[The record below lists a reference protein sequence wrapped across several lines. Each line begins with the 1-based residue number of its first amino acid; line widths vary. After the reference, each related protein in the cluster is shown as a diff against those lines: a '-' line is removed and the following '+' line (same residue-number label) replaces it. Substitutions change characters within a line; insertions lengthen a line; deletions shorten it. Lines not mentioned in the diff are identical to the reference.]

1 MTKRNDIRS
10 KLIGLMR
17 PMRPMRLISLI
28 GLIGLMG
35 LTVHAQEI
43 VVGGNIYG
51 GGNAGNV
58 NGNTTVNVREG
69 DLNQV
74 FGGARM
80 ADVGGRS
87 FVNID
92 GEHAIDFMVINKVYG
107 GNDIAGTIG
116 TSTVP
121 SELTEVIPEPT
132 EAELA
137 ATATEPEKTRDEW
150 RADYKTE
157 HPEKNDVDDSWNSY
171 VRISSKMDPDVCYT
185 QKECDDHNADL
196 TGAISTSTSLTPEQA
211 STLNGLTG
219 VSKTDYAVDDKPSAE
234 DAKLYNA
241 QLAGAWTTNDIK
253 THTKVASDNE
263 KVYIG
268 QLFAGG
274 NGDYTRRS
282 PGEDNKNTYRIYD
295 KSVTDYENANPIAE
309 RTMDFAPPA
318 LDKTYL
324 EIMGGSIVYAYGGG
338 NNATVRENTII
349 YYNNPS
355 EVVNEIWV
363 KNGDEVAAGTEGA
376 TNLLSNDRFKN
387 KMGIN
392 TGFSHPSS
400 ADFQVGRFFGGNN
413 RAEMAIM
420 PTWNLQ
426 RGLIRNLYSGGNQG
440 AMTNSIGLLLEIDP
454 LPDYE
459 GKTEHLVIDN
469 VYGGCRMADV
479 RPLLSGTISSGT
491 FIESQSGDITLKE
504 RFKEEDGTPKYY
516 FPDGLAARVLI
527 KGGHINNVYGGNDVT
542 GTVFGGNAIGINT
555 TIYGDIYGGGN
566 GSYPYTD
573 NASMLGNDIYG
584 DLYYGDP
591 ENPYANGFQSI
602 EALNDFRPNAEQVS
616 IHLTGKYERDAT
628 GKVKESTIV
637 PTIIYGSVYCGGN
650 SATLK
655 STKAEPIV
663 ELKFGSY
670 VIADKVFLG
679 NNGEN
684 MVATTPEVKDND
696 IITRHGGVLW
706 SYKNKDGFTKIDLD
720 EEEKDESTGKTQ
732 MDLYMEGVS
741 MHMTPSVVFDQKGTG
756 NTIKD
761 RDDYVEYSSYVG
773 SFFCGGNIGSIDIAG
788 KIPINFNHNLIIYDK
803 VVGGCNNSNV
813 PTLYAADDPQ
823 KSKPLNVPYE
833 GGILGTTATTNDP
846 NNKVK
851 IELNFEGLKMQPK
864 RWDATYT
871 AYTGEK
877 LVIGNTYYT
886 SGLGDGEF
894 VAESETK
901 EEGKTYYEMT
911 APGTEL
917 VWNTIKKISH
927 VDEIPQRVEFDNEV
941 WDGDNSTINRRL
953 LGGNIYGGCYNS
965 GHVEGDVVIN
975 LNSALV
981 DLSGEHAVFDE
992 YTEKTTNGKPWK
1004 LYDYDKPSDYSFTQ
1018 RHSHVLLPEQGM
1030 EVFGLALNVY
1040 GGGKGKDTEIWG
1052 SSYINLLKGYTFQIF
1067 GGSQEGVIGKGTPVE
1082 DDYVAQAGEYVTNGK
1097 KYTYNADYSTYINMS
1112 GEIAGVSTTESNAVL
1127 SSDDAEEKAQMKN
1140 LAEALFIYGGGYE
1153 GLVAGDTHINL
1164 GNGRVFN
1171 TFAGSC
1177 NADLLGHTETYIG
1190 RQWDN
1195 QEKTYTD
1202 GGGFPWVTDHVY
1214 GGNDLG
1220 GAIKGTVNMSGRVS
1234 EDIKSMVYNADVTKA
1249 SSYVEY
1255 LQGRVENIFG
1265 GAYGDYDYEH
1275 DDAYKIG
1282 TDKQPRLDNA
1292 FINFKPLTHANN
1304 YVEKLFGAGQGQTRQ
1319 PDKDKMQNRSYLLID
1334 IPQTVT
1340 KFQDLEVFGA
1350 GAFGGVGI
1358 DVAELKPKT
1367 QDTNET
1373 DETFAARV
1381 GIDYT
1386 QPAPDNYVAL
1396 ADKASAVIDL
1406 MRGQIKAVYG
1416 GSYEEGITRR
1426 TVINVPEEST
1436 IKIKDIFGGAYGTEI
1451 LPPCDVYEA
1460 NVNYRNTSELAR
1472 VTGAIYGGNNNV
1484 RRTLYGKVNIY
1495 SPVWSDKESGYLAY
1509 VYGAGRG
1516 LETWSEYTE
1525 VNLEDGA
1532 KVWEAYGGG
1541 ELGHVLNA
1549 ESVQKYMQM
1558 YKDHPSADIAE
1569 KDPIWNDSERWTK
1582 TTENG
1587 VNTYTLKDGWSDDW
1601 INDWKAAWSL
1611 GDYYASQGD
1620 FIRYIDNPAM
1630 NLSNKVLVKQAEIDD
1645 REGIGSDPNHKLHK
1659 RYNANVRIK
1668 KGATIGNYAYG
1679 GGWGTSKTPLSGDVY
1694 GTTYI
1699 ALLGGTV
1706 TKDMYAAGTSGAVYD
1721 LFGAGNFIASS
1732 TSYVEGG
1739 TCRNVYG
1746 GGWEGSVGYH
1756 AGALSASPLDDTLGE
1771 THVVIGI
1778 RPDTGINFN
1787 NTDLFP
1793 DGYSFLKG
1801 IPAIQRN
1808 AYGGGEG
1815 GAVYGTTHMTLNNG
1829 YIGYEHFNAVP
1840 TTHTDLTY
1848 IQNGTDYYQE
1858 KIHDETHTDET
1869 HPEGSDNFRL
1879 EDCGNV
1885 YGGGYD
1891 DNSNVDE
1898 SIVTIYGGVIRNSL
1912 YGGGEIATIG
1922 RGSTMEEGAKRTLQA
1937 IYKAGKTQV
1946 ELFNGKV
1953 LHDVFGGG
1961 KGFNLLGYGHSSD
1974 KERLYTDGYVFGQTE
1989 VHIHGGEVGTAAG
2002 VASGLGNVFGG
2013 GNVGF
2018 VYSPGYFNEYTKR
2031 DNTNSTGSPD
2041 HYYYYEQDYKC
2052 TAAPTTGKYKDKYK
2066 KDDIID
2072 EITYKALYDSNED
2085 IGTWE
2090 IQSKKLAETCKVVVS
2105 PYLQVKAGVTPFTFE
2120 GKTYGPYDYVPTDYL
2135 NTLPKKDNTNG
2146 WSDEWNNLVVEDAD
2160 ETERGILIHN
2170 AVFAGG
2176 NVSSNNDQTY
2186 ANATTVF
2193 GNTTATLYDVYHRD
2207 FITVGTE
2214 HTGGLYGGG
2223 NLSMVDGYRELNITN
2238 YGTDYYSLEQTIT
2251 IDQYHDL
2258 SNRERAYFKLKYELK
2273 ATTTFTKE
2281 GLESKTYSI
2290 EQADQKLIEE
2300 EEYLKL
2306 VEQYGDQ
2313 VVNAFTPYGECSIYA
2328 GRLLNTIQ
2336 RADFCGVYGSRLVLQ
2351 GAKDRV
2357 TDVAVTDVYTI
2368 NRVGELS
2375 LNQEASVAD
2384 DTGEDASHGN
2394 YFGIYSVVNYLGNL
2408 TSDVRF
2414 SDNFRNGNGE
2424 EVTAW
2429 FNSEGVVVENPTE
2442 QQKENGEVEEKKY
2455 TYYTYKSTKPTSNK
2469 RNHGKS
2475 VNQVA
2480 LASGVF
2486 LELTTEHSTEEKKD
2500 YGYITGVI
2508 ELDLINV
2515 KKDNVG
2521 GGFVYAKNE
2530 HRVPKYYPNK
2540 ENVLLSEY
2548 NKEKKVGN
2556 DEIRDEARTYKRYRY
2571 ATPAQEIADGLT
2583 YHDPKWAD
2591 ELWPE
2596 TSTSIEDK
2604 PFVISGDDAHVY
2616 KTMSYQTS
2624 GNFIH
2629 HSKTIVDDCYPT
2641 NNAYIIGS
2649 ENYSPAHYWYVKG
2662 TVYIYDQ
2669 TVSAYTGSA
2678 NAYSKEVRLPLTI
2691 TAASHGQLQL
2701 LNVKPN
2707 LYAYKMPGTNGIN
2720 VKIGSENDTNG
2731 KPIDKVWV
2739 NNDAD
2744 NYQLNDV
2751 ITWWDWHQLS
2761 PTERAYFVTE
2771 TFVNCVACKI
2781 DGTEYAAGE
2790 YVMDNTD
2797 YNTFKTGTHTVTD
2810 LKGEAFANDF
2820 EVFRSSNNISHDTG
2834 YVLTF
2839 DMSSPSIWDDYYTKV
2854 NDNTQKISKAQYE
2867 DMLANAA
2874 DDAAKQAIYDTWIE
2888 GPSFTPKE
2896 TGVYGKREFKEGAII
2911 TQNTFDSN
2919 SESTA
2924 TFEPAYI
2931 AKETVTYTHTYQ
2943 EPSETDPTTME
2954 TKTVQKTVNP
2964 GTAIPA
2970 SEYTEVSD
2978 PDKAAFTSSADLYVC
2993 TTPYSYTV
3001 GEGNEAQTINV
3012 AEGTVINQADY
3023 NQLTSEQKGKYAQ
3036 GAYVCFNKVV
3046 IGETTYKPGTV
3057 IAASTFNNLSTTNK
3071 EAFTNNCT
3079 MVCNKTVELAKGVY
3093 LVYGELKTLDEISA
3107 LKVQYPTLASKI
3119 DEAMTPAYICSKG
3132 GEYGGQQ
3139 YYKGHNYSAIQGWSS
3154 LSTTDRIANDG
3165 SYKFDYN
3172 YDALDLLTDKAY
3184 LVVNGIET
3192 PDHDITVDAFHS
3204 PYTDQV
3210 GVEYQAVFK
3219 KAGVDVEVDGSNLV
3233 DGEVITKDKFESLR
3247 NDQLHYTRVDVTSN
3261 NPTVYF
3267 ATSNFTYKG
3276 VPYGKGQEI
3285 DEDIYLANADE
3296 AKSKVE
3302 AVTFNNVIS
3311 GNPYYYCY
3319 EDYSSVEK
3327 GTLKTKDEFDALTN
3341 YQKYFIIQGQEPTER
3356 TTLYVSRESDY
3367 YDVLKEKV
3375 VTVVYQYTYYEEE
3388 DNGNIKQTNELH
3400 VVNVHLQLESGSPSI
3415 GLLNPLATVL
3425 PGWTVGMRAP
3435 DVSPGLYEVL
3445 ENGWELYTT
3454 KDDADNHRNGI
3465 PFDSKTPVYWYQN
3478 GDNYIAFYS
3487 KTYLGKTYSPNYVP
3501 LSVANYH
3508 DLDEVMLDKKHHMY
3522 VDRSDVDRASKI
3534 YINNITCKSDPDKSE
3549 LDLLRDFFDLSL
3561 QTEVVT
3567 TEGAATKDHATLDS
3581 HVRGGEDLVFILN
3594 GDISPKKYVTHYTT
3608 TDPVTGKVTEHD
3620 DGPGWTPIGD
3630 DTQCFAGTF
3639 HGDGYT
3645 ISGLE
3650 PATVTTGSLFGN
3662 LCGDVYNLGVT
3673 GSFTGAGVADTGK
3686 GYVENCWISTTGTP
3700 NSSVHAVFGNPI
3712 RNNDPRGDLQVVNC
3726 YYPESNNGYNSDAD
3740 GTHGNAT
3747 KKPDKD
3753 FYNGTVAYD
3762 LNDFYLN
3769 KRYYH
3774 GINLSEDETKN
3785 YEYKYFDS
3793 KSTAEDKLTK
3803 GYYPLTHDAKIGDI
3817 GYVEKRYRDGDYRY
3831 AGGTIPESVDKRM
3844 TLETTTDNENNET
3857 TVPVFYP
3864 IWPDDYLFFGQTL
3877 NYGYGG
3883 THQDNPGHISGSNR
3897 VYRAPAYYGNSTMS
3911 VVHFNPDAVLA
3922 AKSNDGTKDAYPGM
3936 TAIDFKGHEEA
3947 NNPYVQGLVAA
3958 TTSSPERFYPPL
3970 LDDDGLTSIAN
3981 HGETQNLV
3989 VYAPSAEQNAKT
4001 LGVLTNYFKDP
4012 ALSDYDETSD
4022 KYTDGKKYGRVAIAH
4037 AGSVLGHLVQSDLTA
4052 TNDHF
4057 LVDKQDFNAPI
4068 SYQFDTDH
4076 LMWYQRIPSNY
4087 VSIDWTEDA
4096 TPVRSTKGW
4105 VGISLP
4111 FKADLVTT
4119 QTKGEITHFYEGNT
4133 TGHEYWLREF
4143 TGVDG
4148 YTDATEQEL
4157 KATMEYLKKESG
4169 NTKEYTNNF
4178 LWDYYYRENTHIDKN
4193 TDEYQTYYNKSHT
4206 YLGYP
4211 SLAATKP
4218 YIIGFPGQQ
4227 YYEFDLSGNWAP
4239 KNTSDDSKWNAT
4251 TETAQTIS
4259 FVSKKGIT
4267 VGKSDQD
4274 MTTGKVTWKNVTFMP
4289 NYMNT
4294 TFTANT
4300 AATYTPSIEGSSYD
4314 LVPATPVTVPAF
4326 RPYFTGSYTASSP
4339 APRRIVF
4346 SGGSKTSLEPDVTE
4360 HNDGDGGLHISTDK
4374 KTIVVRSTLRDNAT
4388 VRITTAAGIDVA
4400 TFTIEPGQTVKTPVP
4415 MTGVYMVN
4423 QKKILVK

>member
-1 MTKRNDIRS
+1 MTKRNDIRTLS
-10 KLIGLMR
+10 SSPLKGESMR
-17 PMRPMRLISLI
+17 PMRLMRLISLI

-58 NGNTTVNVREG
+58 NGNTTVTVREG

-92 GEHAIDFMVINKVYG
+92 GENAIDFMVINKVYG

-132 EAELA
+132 AAQLA
-137 ATATEPEKTRDEW
+137 ATNTEPAKTRDEW

-157 HPEKNDVDDSWNSY
+157 HPEKNDVDGTWNSY

-185 QKECDDHNADL
+185 QEECDAHNA
-196 TGAISTSTSLTPEQA
+196 
-211 STLNGLTG
+211 GLTG
-219 VSKTDYAVDDKPSAE
+219 VLNSTNQLTAE
-234 DAKLYNA
+234 QATAYNEMIHPETNKVEGDILSDAEALAYNSR
-241 QLAGAWTTNDIK
+241 LDGYLTTHDIK
-253 THTKVASDNE
+253 THTKVATDNE

-274 NGDYTRRS
+274 NGEYDLETTTS
-282 PGEDNKNTYRIYD
+282 GNTTTYSIKD
-295 KSVTDYENANPIAE
+295 KKTGAVIASN
-309 RTMDFAPPA
+309 TTGFTPPA

-355 EVVNEIWV
+355 KVVNHILV
-363 KNGDEVAAGTEGA
+363 DAAGKEANTETYAGYEA
-376 TNLLSNDRFKN
+376 NEANGLPAGYTDLLSNDRFKN

-400 ADFQVGRFFGGNN
+400 ADFQVGRLFGGNN

-527 KGGHINNVYGGNDVT
+527 KGGHINNVYGGNDIT
-542 GTVFGGNAIGINT
+542 GRVYGGNAIGINT
-555 TIYGDIYGGGN
+555 TIYGDVYGGGN

-573 NASMLGNDIYG
+573 NWNLRNDDIYG
-584 DLYYGDP
+584 DLYYGRDT
-591 ENPYANGFQSI
+591 ENFAYESGEASVL
-602 EALNDFRPNAEQVS
+602 ALNDFRPNAEQVS
-616 IHLTGKYERDAT
+616 IHLTGKYERNAT
-628 GKVKESTIV
+628 GKVIESTIV
-637 PTIIYGSVYCGGN
+637 PTIIHGSVYCGGN

-684 MVATTPEVKDND
+684 MVATTKEIKDDNE
-696 IITRHGGVLW
+696 IITQHGGVLW
-706 SYKNKDGFTKIDLD
+706 SYKNKPNFTKINLTSAP
-720 EEEKDESTGKTQ
+720 DESTGKTQ

-813 PTLYAADDPQ
+813 PTLYAADDTQ
-823 KSKPLNVPYE
+823 NSMPLNAPYE

-871 AYTGEK
+871 EYTGDK

-886 SGLGDGEF
+886 TDLGDGEF
-894 VAESETK
+894 VASDVDK
-901 EEGKTYYEMT
+901 KGKRYWEMT
-911 APGTEL
+911 APGTKL
-917 VWNTIKKISH
+917 VWNTIKKISD
-927 VDEIPQRVEFDNEV
+927 VDEIPQRVKFDDEK

-953 LGGNIYGGCYNS
+953 IGGNIYGGCYNS

-981 DLSGEHAVFDE
+981 DLSGDYAVFDE
-992 YTEKTTNGKPWK
+992 FTEKTTSDGKPWK
-1004 LYDYDKPSDYSFTQ
+1004 LYDYEEPSQYTITQ
-1018 RHSHVLLPEQGM
+1018 PHSHVLLPEQGM

-1067 GGSQEGVIGKGTPVE
+1067 GGSQEGVIGKGTPVA
-1082 DDYVAQAGEYVTNGK
+1082 DNYTAQAGEYVTNGK

-1202 GGGFPWVTDHVY
+1202 GGGFPWVTDHIY

-1220 GAIKGTVNMSGRVS
+1220 GAIKGTVDMSGRVS

-1358 DVAELKPKT
+1358 DVAELKPKVYDDPNT
-1367 QDTNET
+1367 KDVNEETN
-1373 DETFAARV
+1373 

-1460 NVNYRNTSELAR
+1460 NVNYRNTSELAS

-1587 VNTYTLKDGWSDDW
+1587 VNTYTLNEGWADEW
-1601 INDWKAAWSL
+1601 LNDWKAAWSL
-1611 GDYYASQGD
+1611 GDYYASQGN
-1620 FIRYIDNPAM
+1620 FVKYIDNPAM

-1706 TKDMYAAGTSGAVYD
+1706 NKDMYAAGTSGAVYD

-1756 AGALSASPLDDTLGE
+1756 AGSLSDSPLDDILGE

-1778 RPDTGINFN
+1778 RKDIGIDFTDKDTY
-1787 NTDLFP
+1787 P
-1793 DGYSFLKG
+1793 DGYGFLKG
-1801 IPAIQRN
+1801 IPAIKRN

-1815 GAVYGTTHMTLNNG
+1815 GAIYGTTHLTLNNG

-1848 IQNGTDYYQE
+1848 IQNGADFYQE
-1858 KIHDETHTDET
+1858 KIHDETYTDET
-1869 HPEGSDNFRL
+1869 HPAGSANNRL

-1891 DNSNVDE
+1891 DNSNVDF
-1898 SIVTIYGGVIRNSL
+1898 SDVQIYGGVIRNSL

-1922 RGSTMEEGAKRTLQA
+1922 RGSTKEEGAKRTLQA
-1937 IYKAGKTQV
+1937 IYKSGKTQV
-1946 ELFNGKV
+1946 ELYNGKV
-1953 LHDVFGGG
+1953 LRDVYGGG

-1974 KERLYTDGYVFGQTE
+1974 RERLYTDGYVFGQTE
-1989 VHIHGGEVGTAAG
+1989 VHIHGGEVGTKDG
-2002 VASGLGNVFGG
+2002 VAAGLGNVFGG

-2018 VYSPGYFNEYTKR
+2018 VYSPGFFNANTKH
-2031 DNTNSTGSPD
+2031 DATNNTGSPD
-2041 HYYYYEQDYKC
+2041 HYYYYEQQYKC
-2052 TAAPTTGKYKDKYK
+2052 TEAPASGSKYADKYHV
-2066 KDDIID
+2066 DDLID
-2072 EITYKALYDSNED
+2072 ETTYNALVASGVSY
-2085 IGTWE
+2085 GTWE
-2090 IQSKKLAETCKVVVS
+2090 AQSKQLTETCKVVVS
-2105 PYLQVKAGVTPFTFE
+2105 PYLQIKGGGTSVTYPTS
-2120 GKTYGPYDYVPTDYL
+2120 GGITYSKYDYVPTDYL
-2135 NTLPKKDNTNG
+2135 NTLPKKTKTTTGNSWEGG
-2146 WSDEWNNLVVEDAD
+2146 WENLVTEDAD
-2160 ETERGILIHN
+2160 GTERGVLIHN

-2207 FITVGTE
+2207 FITIGTE

-2238 YGTDYYSLEQTIT
+2238 YGTDYYGLEQTIT
-2251 IDQYHDL
+2251 LDEYRGL

-2273 ATTTFTKE
+2273 QTITFSKE
-2281 GLESKTYSI
+2281 GLEDKIYSI
-2290 EQADQKLIEE
+2290 DNPSQKLIEE
-2300 EEYLKL
+2300 EDYLKL
-2306 VEQYGDQ
+2306 LEQYGDQ
-2313 VVNAFTPYGECSIYA
+2313 VKDAFNPYGECSIYA

-2357 TDVAVTDVYTI
+2357 ADVAEKSVYTI

-2375 LNQEASVAD
+2375 LNKRKSLLTT
-2384 DTGEDASHGN
+2384 DTGDDAEHGN

-2408 TSDVRF
+2408 TSDVHF
-2414 SDNFRNGNGE
+2414 KDPYCDGKGNFMWYKTESDGTITNKTE
-2424 EVTAW
+2424 EEYNALSDKTGY
-2429 FNSEGVVVENPTE
+2429 S
-2442 QQKENGEVEEKKY
+2442 QY
-2455 TYYTYKSTKPTSNK
+2455 TYFTYKSTKPTSDK
-2469 RNHGKS
+2469 RNNGKS
-2475 VNQVA
+2475 SNQVA

-2486 LELTTEHSTEEKKD
+2486 LELTTEYSTEEEKK
-2500 YGYITGVI
+2500 YGYITGVV

-2515 KKDNVG
+2515 KKEEVG

-2530 HRVPKYYPNK
+2530 HRIPKFFPNM
-2540 ENVLLSEY
+2540 ENVLLSAY
-2548 NKEKKVGN
+2548 NKRDN
-2556 DEIRDEARTYKRYRY
+2556 DEAVTYKRYIY
-2571 ATPAQEIADGLT
+2571 SE
-2583 YHDPKWAD
+2583 AD
-2591 ELWPE
+2591 ENKLKQSQTTLGDGE
-2596 TSTSIEDK
+2596 TLGQNTAYALMVS
-2604 PFVISGDDAHVY
+2604 
-2616 KTMSYQTS
+2616 QTS

-2641 NNAYIIGS
+2641 NNAYDLTKTP
-2649 ENYSPAHYWYVKG
+2649 YAPAHYWYVKG

-2669 TVSAYTGSA
+2669 IVSAYTGSA

-2691 TAASHGQLQL
+2691 TAASHGKLQL

-2707 LYAYKMPGTNGIN
+2707 LYAYKTVNSNGTV
-2720 VKIGSENDTNG
+2720 VKIGTKDTDN

-2744 NYQLNDV
+2744 NYGLNDV
-2751 ITWWDWHQLS
+2751 ITWWDWHQLT
-2761 PTERAYFVTE
+2761 PEERAYFVTE

-2781 DGTEYAAGE
+2781 NGEEYAAGE
-2790 YVMDNTD
+2790 YVMDQND
-2797 YNTFKTGTHTVTD
+2797 YNAFKNSSYTITN
-2810 LKGEAFANDF
+2810 LKGEAFDTDF
-2820 EVFRSSNNISHDTG
+2820 EVFRSSNNIGHDTG

-2839 DMSSPSIWDDYYTKV
+2839 DMNSPSVWDDYYTRIVPITETETEK
-2854 NDNTQKISKAQYE
+2854 NKISKAEYE
-2867 DMLANAA
+2867 AKLKAA
-2874 DDAAKQAIYDTWIE
+2874 TTDAAKQEIINTWVE
-2888 GPSFTPKE
+2888 GPSFTPVE
-2896 TGVYGKREFKEGAII
+2896 SGTYGKRQFKEGAII
-2911 TQNTFDSN
+2911 TQNTFDTTVKNNDN
-2919 SESTA
+2919 SDAE
-2924 TFEPAYI
+2924 FEAAYI
-2931 AKETVTYTHTYQ
+2931 AKETVTYTVGTGENQ
-2943 EPSETDPTTME
+2943 L
-2954 TKTVQKTVNP
+2954 TKTINP
-2964 GTAIPA
+2964 GTAIP
-2970 SEYTEVSD
+2970 STEYEGLTD
-2978 PDKAAFTSSADLYVC
+2978 AQKDAFISSTGLYVC
-2993 TTPYSYTV
+2993 TNNDGYTYGT
-3001 GEGNEAQTINV
+3001 GEEEKTIAKGTIISKSEYV
-3012 AEGTVINQADY
+3012 ALGSPAGSFESNP
-3023 NQLTSEQKGKYAQ
+3023 
-3036 GAYVCFNKVV
+3036 YVCIHKVV
-3046 IGETTYKPGTV
+3046 IDNVTYEPGSV
-3057 IAASTFNNLSTTNK
+3057 ISKSTYDGLDT
-3071 EAFTNNCT
+3071 EIQPAFTNNCT
-3079 MVCNKTVELAKGVY
+3079 MTCTKTVELEKGVY
-3093 LVYGELKTLDEISA
+3093 LVYGELKTLDEVSA
-3107 LKVQYPTLASKI
+3107 LKVQYPTLTDKI

-3139 YYKGHNYSAIQGWSS
+3139 YTAGTNYSAIQGWSS
-3154 LSTTDRIANDG
+3154 LSTSDRIANDG
-3165 SYKFDYN
+3165 SYRFKYN
-3172 YDALDLLTDKAY
+3172 YDALDLLTDNAY
-3184 LVVNGIET
+3184 LVVNGTET
-3192 PDHDITVDAFHS
+3192 PDLGITADTFKS

-3210 GVEYQAVFK
+3210 GVEYKAVFK
-3219 KAGVDVEVDGSNLV
+3219 KKSEDVPFNETTNQNRTTDGKLN
-3233 DGEVITKDKFESLR
+3233 DGAVLTNTEFETLR
-3247 NDQLHYTRVDVTSN
+3247 NDQLHYTRIDPTTD
-3261 NPTVYF
+3261 NPTLYF

-3285 DEDIYLANADE
+3285 DKDIYLANTDATD
-3296 AKSKVE
+3296 SKVE
-3302 AVTFNNVIS
+3302 EVKFNNVTS

-3319 EDYSSVEK
+3319 EDYPTDNPTVEK
-3327 GTLKTKDEFDALTN
+3327 GAVIVKAQFDDLTN
-3341 YQKYFIIQGQEPTER
+3341 YQKYFTIQGQEPTER
-3356 TTLYVSRESDY
+3356 TTLYVSRESDFH
-3367 YDVLKEKV
+3367 DLMKDKV
-3375 VTVVYQYTYYEEE
+3375 VTVVYQYTYYEED
-3388 DNGNIKQTNELH
+3388 DNGSIKQTNELH
-3400 VVNVHLQLESGSPSI
+3400 VINVHLELESGTPSV
-3415 GLLNPLATVL
+3415 GLVNPPSTVL
-3425 PGWTVGMRAP
+3425 PGWTVGLRAP

-3445 ENGWELYTT
+3445 ENGWELFTST
-3454 KDDADNHRNGI
+3454 DDADNHRNGI
-3465 PFDSKTPVYWYQN
+3465 AFDSKTPVYWYQN
-3478 GDNYIAFYS
+3478 GDHYIAFYS

-3508 DLDEVMLDKKHHMY
+3508 DLDEVMNDKEHHMY
-3522 VDRSDVDRASKI
+3522 IDRTDVERASKI

-3549 LDLLRDFFDLSL
+3549 LDLFKDFFDLSL
-3561 QTEVVT
+3561 LNSTSNEVTNKVVT
-3567 TEGAATKDHATLDS
+3567 AEGELTGHALLSDY
-3581 HVRGGEDLVFILN
+3581 VKGGNHLVFILN
-3594 GDISPKKYVTHYTT
+3594 SDISPRKYSSTKYTT
-3608 TDPVTGKVTEHD
+3608 TNSETGEVTEL
-3620 DGPGWTPIGD
+3620 DGLGWTSIGNES
-3630 DTQCFAGTF
+3630 QCFMGNF

-3645 ISGLE
+3645 ISGL
-3650 PATVTTGSLFGN
+3650 TNSLFGK
-3662 LCGDVYNLGVT
+3662 LCMNVYNLGVT
-3673 GSFTGAGVADTGK
+3673 GSFTGAGIAETGG
-3686 GYVENCWISTTGTP
+3686 GYVENCWVKTSATTP
-3700 NSSVHAVFGNPI
+3700 PDDDKKVKAVYGNPERI
-3712 RNNDPRGDLQVVNC
+3712 EGDNSYDGPVQVVNC
-3726 YYPESNNGYNSDAD
+3726 YYSADNENIFKSGTDATD
-3740 GTHGNAT
+3740 GTHGNA
-3747 KKPDKD
+3747 KMMPEKA
-3753 FYNGTVAYD
+3753 FYDGTVAYN
-3762 LNDFYLN
+3762 LNGFYL
-3769 KRYYH
+3769 KDRYDRNN
-3774 GINLSEDETKN
+3774 GNSPDIEDPYVKN
-3785 YEYKYFDS
+3785 
-3793 KSTAEDKLTK
+3793 
-3803 GYYPLTHDAKIGDI
+3803 
-3817 GYVEKRYRDGDYRY
+3817 RYADGDFRY
-3831 AGGTIPESVDKRM
+3831 AGGSIPESVDKRM
-3844 TLETTTDNENNET
+3844 ITKTETDSENNET
-3857 TVPVFYP
+3857 TVTEFIP
-3864 IWPDDYLFFGQTL
+3864 IWPSDYLFFGQTL

-3922 AKSNDGTKDAYPGM
+3922 AKSNDGPRDAYPGM
-3936 TAIDFKGHEEA
+3936 TAVDFKGHYYTPNEA
-3947 NNPYVQGLVAA
+3947 LGAYSTEWVSGQ
-3958 TTSSPERFYPPL
+3958 FCPPL

-3981 HGETQNLV
+3981 QGETQNLV
-3989 VYAPSAEQNAKT
+3989 VYAPSAEQNTKT

-4012 ALSDYDETSD
+4012 ALSDYDETSN

-4143 TGVDG
+4143 TGIDG
-4148 YTDATEQEL
+4148 FTDANQTDL

-4178 LWDYYYRENTHIDKN
+4178 LWDYYYSENTHIDKN

-4274 MTTGKVTWKNVTFMP
+4274 MTTGKVTWKDVTFMP

-4294 TFTANT
+4294 TFAANT

-4326 RPYFTGSYTASSP
+4326 RPYFTGTYNASSNP

-4374 KTIVVRSTLRDNAT
+4374 KTIVVRSTLRENAT

>member
-1 MTKRNDIRS
+1 
-10 KLIGLMR
+10 
-17 PMRPMRLISLI
+17 MRLISLI

-58 NGNTTVNVREG
+58 AGNTTVTVREG

-92 GEHAIDFMVINKVYG
+92 GENAIDFMVINKVYG

-121 SELTEVIPEPT
+121 SELTEVVQELTVADVPEPENASSMND
-132 EAELA
+132 EALA
-137 ATATEPEKTRDEW
+137 EYKATYIANEDNQAKFK
-150 RADYKTE
+150 ADQIKAGL
-157 HPEKNDVDDSWNSY
+157 NDVDDSWNSY
-171 VRISSKMDPDVCYT
+171 VRISSKMDPDAYYT
-185 QKECDDHNADL
+185 QEECDDHNAKLEGVLNSTDEL
-196 TGAISTSTSLTPEQA
+196 TADQATAYNTAMSPTTQKEAGNKLSEEEALAYNSRLDGYLT
-211 STLNGLTG
+211 TH
-219 VSKTDYAVDDKPSAE
+219 
-234 DAKLYNA
+234 
-241 QLAGAWTTNDIK
+241 DIK
-253 THTKVASDNE
+253 THTKVASDNK

-274 NGDYTRRS
+274 NGDYKYTNDDGT
-282 PGEDNKNTYRIYD
+282 PLQDDDDNYLVKEGNTI
-295 KSVTDYENANPIAE
+295 IAKRE
-309 RTMDFAPPA
+309 TPYNKPE

-355 EVVNEIWV
+355 KVVNHILV
-363 KNGDEVAAGTEGA
+363 NGNGAEANAETYAGYEANEANGLPAGYTD
-376 TNLLSNDRFKN
+376 LLSNDRFKN

-504 RFKEEDGTPKYY
+504 MFKEEDGTQKYY

-527 KGGHINNVYGGNDVT
+527 KGGHINNVYGGNDIT
-542 GTVFGGNAIGINT
+542 GRVYGGNAIGINT
-555 TIYGDIYGGGN
+555 TIYGDVYGGGN

-573 NASMLGNDIYG
+573 NPSMLGNDIYG

-602 EALNDFRPNAEQVS
+602 EALNNFRPNAEQVS
-616 IHLTGKYERDAT
+616 IHLTGKYERDEN
-628 GKVKESTIV
+628 GKVDESTIV
-637 PTIIYGSVYCGGN
+637 PTIIHGSVYCGGN

-684 MVATTPEVKDND
+684 MVATTPEIKDND
-696 IITRHGGVLW
+696 IITQHGGVLW
-706 SYKNKDGFTKIDLD
+706 SYKKKEDFTEIDLYND
-720 EEEKDESTGKTQ
+720 EKDATGKTQ

-813 PTLYAADDPQ
+813 PTLYAADDT
-823 KSKPLNVPYE
+823 PLNAPYE

-864 RWDATYT
+864 RWKATYEAVAADNLLT
-871 AYTGEK
+871 K
-877 LVIGNTYYT
+877 GNTYYT
-886 SGLGDGEF
+886 TLLGDGEF
-894 VAESETK
+894 IAVGTEKADGTN
-901 EEGKTYYEMT
+901 YYEMT
-911 APGTEL
+911 DPGTEL
-917 VWNTIKKISH
+917 EWNTIKKISH
-927 VDEIPQRVEFDNEV
+927 VDDIPQRVKFDDE
-941 WDGDNSTINRRL
+941 DYSTINRRL
-953 LGGNIYGGCYNS
+953 IGGNIYGGCYNS

-981 DLSGEHAVFDE
+981 DLSGDYAVFDE
-992 YTEKTTNGKPWK
+992 FTEKTTDGKPWK
-1004 LYDYDKPSDYSFTQ
+1004 LYKYEESSDYTITQ
-1018 RHSHVLLPEQGM
+1018 PHSHVLLPEQGM

-1082 DDYVAQAGEYVTNGK
+1082 DDYVAKAGEYVTNGK
-1097 KYTYNADYSTYINMS
+1097 KYTYNADYSTYINVS

-1202 GGGFPWVTDHVY
+1202 GGGFPWVTDHIY

-1220 GAIKGTVNMSGRVS
+1220 GEIKGYANTSGSVIADMIGRVR
-1234 EDIKSMVYNADVTKA
+1234 DGIKGKLYSNDVTKA
-1249 SSYVEY
+1249 AAYVEY

-1265 GAYGDYDYEH
+1265 GAYGDYDY
-1275 DDAYKIG
+1275 DKDPAYDIP
-1282 TDKQPRLDNA
+1282 TDNQPRLDNA
-1292 FINFKPLTHANN
+1292 FINFKPLEHANN
-1304 YVEKLFGAGQGQTRQ
+1304 YVEKLFGAGQGQSLQ
-1319 PDKDKMQNRSYLLID
+1319 SDKDKMQNRSYLLID

-1340 KFQDLEVFGA
+1340 KFQNLEVFGA
-1350 GAFGGVGI
+1350 GAYSGLGMNTP
-1358 DVAELKPKT
+1358 AA
-1367 QDTNET
+1367 N
-1373 DETFAARV
+1373 TFAD
-1381 GIDYT
+1381 GFD
-1386 QPAPDNYVAL
+1386 L
-1396 ADKASAVIDL
+1396 DKVTGVIDL
-1406 MRGQIKAVYG
+1406 MRGQIGAAYG
-1416 GSYEEGITRR
+1416 GSYEEGVTRR
-1426 TVINVPEEST
+1426 TMVNVPEGST
-1436 IKIKDIFGGAYGTEI
+1436 IQIGSIFGGGYGRE
-1451 LPPCDVYEA
+1451 LLNPCDVYEA
-1460 NVNYRNTSELAR
+1460 HVEYHTTEEEAYLIYNPSVNELQK
-1472 VTGAIYGGNNNV
+1472 GAIYGGNNNC
-1484 RRTLYGKVNIY
+1484 RRTLYGFINIDV
-1495 SPVWSDKESGYLAY
+1495 PVRQKHPQYGMTTAT
-1509 VYGAGRG
+1509 VYGAGYG
-1516 LETWSEYTE
+1516 PMTWSEYTH
-1525 VNLEDGA
+1525 VNLKENA
-1532 KVWEAYGGG
+1532 SVWEVYGGAEAG
-1541 ELGHVLNA
+1541 EVLNA
-1549 ESVQKYMQM
+1549 ESAQSFMGMFSSVTSANQLPDFLQSKFKSEADWQK
-1558 YKDHPSADIAE
+1558 
-1569 KDPIWNDSERWTK
+1569 IWP
-1582 TTENG
+1582 
-1587 VNTYTLKDGWSDDW
+1587 
-1601 INDWKAAWSL
+1601 KAWEL
-1611 GDYYASQGD
+1611 GDYYSPYTGEGANKTVD
-1620 FIRYIDNPAM
+1620 FSGYANAVNNHYT
-1630 NLSNKVLVKQAEIDD
+1630 NLSNPLVKQVEIDD
-1645 REGIGSDPNHKLHK
+1645 RAEIATTDH
-1659 RYNANVRIK
+1659 RYKKYNTNVIIN
-1668 KGATIGNYAYG
+1668 KGAYVGNYAYG
-1679 GGWGTSKTPLSGDVY
+1679 GGLGKSGMAGSGDVY

-1699 ALLGGTV
+1699 ALLGGQV
-1706 TKDMYAAGTSGAVYD
+1706 NKDLYAAGTIGAVINQY
-1721 LFGAGNFIASS
+1721 GADFVASS
-1732 TSYVEGG
+1732 TAYVEGG
-1739 TCRNVYG
+1739 ICRNVYG
-1746 GGWEGSVGYH
+1746 GGWEGSVGLH
-1756 AGALSASPLDDTLGE
+1756 TGELKDSPIDDVLGE

-1778 RPDTGINFN
+1778 RPDQAS
-1787 NTDLFP
+1787 LP
-1793 DGYSFLKG
+1793 DGYGFYKG
-1801 IPAIQRN
+1801 VPAIQRN

-1815 GAVYGTTHMTLNNG
+1815 GAVFGTTHLTLNNG
-1829 YIGYEHFNAVP
+1829 YIGYVRFDDIP
-1840 TTHTDLTY
+1840 TTHTDLPY
-1848 IQNGTDYYQE
+1848 IKYGNDYYQE
-1858 KIHDETHTDET
+1858 KIHDETFSDEN
-1869 HPEGSDNFRL
+1869 HPKGSDNFRL

-1891 DNSNVDE
+1891 DNSNVDQ

-1922 RGSTMEEGAKRTLQA
+1922 RGSTKEEGAKRTLQA

-2018 VYSPGYFNEYTKR
+2018 VYSPGYFNSNTKR
-2031 DNTNSTGSPD
+2031 DDTNGTGSPD
-2041 HYYYYEQDYKC
+2041 HYYYYEEDYKC
-2052 TAAPTTGKYKDKYK
+2052 TEAPATTSKYYGKYK

-2072 EITYKALYDSNED
+2072 EITYKALVASNQP
-2085 IGTWE
+2085 IGTWQK
-2090 IQSKKLAETCKVVVS
+2090 QSKKLAETCKVVVS
-2105 PYLQVKAGVTPFTFE
+2105 PYLQVK
-2120 GKTYGPYDYVPTDYL
+2120 GKTDGPYDYVSTDYL
-2135 NTLPKKDNTNG
+2135 NTLPKKGENG
-2146 WSDEWNNLVVEDAD
+2146 WSDEWQNLMTEDAD
-2160 ETERGILIHN
+2160 GTERGILIHN

-2238 YGTDYYSLEQTIT
+2238 YGTDYYSLEQTISLEDYRT
-2251 IDQYHDL
+2251 KL
-2258 SNRERAYFKLKYELK
+2258 SNRERAYFKLKYTANKDISFGEGENAK
-2273 ATTTFTKE
+2273 SYTK
-2281 GLESKTYSI
+2281 
-2290 EQADQKLIEE
+2290 DQVIEE

-2306 VEQYGDQ
+2306 VELYGDQ
-2313 VVNAFTPYGECSIYA
+2313 VVAAFTPHGECSIYA

-2429 FNSEGVVVENPTE
+2429 FDKNTGEVVDSPTQ
-2442 QQKENGEVEEKKY
+2442 QQKDNGEVEEKKY

-2571 ATPAQEIADGLT
+2571 ATPEQETLDGLS
-2583 YHDPKWAD
+2583 YHDPKWD
-2591 ELWPE
+2591 DDLWPE
-2596 TSTSIEDK
+2596 TSTSAEDK

-2616 KTMSYQTS
+2616 QTMSYQTS

-2781 DGTEYAAGE
+2781 DGNEYAAGE

-2924 TFEPAYI
+2924 EFEPAYI

-2978 PDKAAFTSSADLYVC
+2978 PNKAAFTSSADLYVC

-3046 IGETTYKPGTV
+3046 IGETTYKPGSV
-3057 IAASTFNNLSTTNK
+3057 IALSNTEYNALTDAQKASI
-3071 EAFTNNCT
+3071 TNNCT

-3192 PDHDITVDAFHS
+3192 PSLASTASAFHS

-3302 AVTFNNVIS
+3302 AVTFKNVTP

-3327 GTLKTKDEFDALTN
+3327 GTLKSKEEFDALTN

-3508 DLDEVMLDKKHHMY
+3508 DLDEVMQDKEHHMY

-3549 LDLLRDFFDLSL
+3549 LDLLKDFFDLSL

-3594 GDISPKKYVTHYTT
+3594 GDISPKKYNKHLETT
-3608 TDPVTGKVTEHD
+3608 VNPDTQEEQTELV
-3620 DGPGWTPIGD
+3620 GPGWTPIGD

-3700 NSSVHAVFGNPI
+3700 DGSVYAIFGNPS
-3712 RNNDPRGDLQVVNC
+3712 RKAEDARGPIQIVNS
-3726 YYPESNNGYNSDAD
+3726 YYPDTKGYKTEESN
-3740 GTHGNAT
+3740 HGNAIP
-3747 KKPDKD
+3747 KPDKD

-3762 LNDFYLN
+3762 LNGFYLN

-3831 AGGTIPESVDKRM
+3831 AGGSIPESVDKRM
-3844 TLETTTDNENNET
+3844 TTKTETDSENNET
-3857 TVPVFYP
+3857 TVTEFIP
-3864 IWPDDYLFFGQTL
+3864 IWPSDYLFFGQTL

-3922 AKSNDGTKDAYPGM
+3922 AKSNDGTRDAYPGM
-3936 TAIDFKGHEEA
+3936 TAVDFKGHEEA

-4012 ALSDYDETSD
+4012 ALSDYDETSN

-4096 TPVRSTKGW
+4096 RSTKGW

-4143 TGVDG
+4143 TGIDG
-4148 YTDATEQEL
+4148 YANQTDL

-4274 MTTGKVTWKNVTFMP
+4274 MTTGKVMKDDVTFMP

-4294 TFTANT
+4294 TFKAGTANT
-4300 AATYTPSIEGSSYD
+4300 YYTPSIEGSSYD
-4314 LVPATPVTVPAF
+4314 IVPAAGENVAPVTVPAF

-4374 KTIVVRSTLRDNAT
+4374 KTIVVRSTLRENAT

>member
-1 MTKRNDIRS
+1 MTKRNDIKN

-17 PMRPMRLISLI
+17 PMRPMRLIRPMSLISLI

-58 NGNTTVNVREG
+58 AGNTTVTVREG

-132 EAELA
+132 AAELA
-137 ATATEPEKTRDEW
+137 ATATEPAKTRDEW

-157 HPEKNDVDDSWNSY
+157 HPEKNDVDGTWNSY
-171 VRISSKMDPDVCYT
+171 VRISSKMDPDVYYT
-185 QKECDDHNADL
+185 QTECDTHNAGL
-196 TGAISTSTSLTPEQA
+196 TGAISTSTFLTSEQA

-219 VSKTDYAVDDKPSAE
+219 VSKTDYAVNDNPSAE

-241 QLAGAWTTNDIK
+241 QLAGACTTHDIK

-263 KVYIG
+263 KIYIG

-274 NGDYTRRS
+274 NGDYKYTNDDGT
-282 PGEDNKNTYRIYD
+282 PLQDDDDNYLVKEGNTI
-295 KSVTDYENANPIAE
+295 IAKRE
-309 RTMDFAPPA
+309 TPYNKPE

-376 TNLLSNDRFKN
+376 TNLLSNERFKN

-491 FIESQSGDITLKE
+491 FIESQSGDIKLDEKDE
-504 RFKEEDGTPKYY
+504 NGDPKYY

-542 GTVFGGNAIGINT
+542 GTVFGGNAIDINT

-573 NASMLGNDIYG
+573 NPSMLGNDIYG

-602 EALNDFRPNAEQVS
+602 EALNNFRPNAEQVS
-616 IHLTGKYERDAT
+616 IHLTGKYERDEN
-628 GKVKESTIV
+628 GKVDESTIV
-637 PTIIYGSVYCGGN
+637 PTIIHGSVYCGGN

-706 SYKNKDGFTKIDLD
+706 SYKNKDDFTKINLTSDPD
-720 EEEKDESTGKTQ
+720 ATTGKTQ

-773 SFFCGGNIGSIDIAG
+773 SFFCGGNVGSIDIAG

-813 PTLYAADDPQ
+813 PTLYDTQ
-823 KSKPLNVPYE
+823 NSTPLNVPYE

-864 RWDATYT
+864 RWNATYT
-871 AYTGEK
+871 EYTGDK

-886 SGLGDGEF
+886 TDLGDGEF
-894 VAESETK
+894 VAESEAK
-901 EEGKTYYEMT
+901 EEGKRYWEMT

-917 VWNTIKKISH
+917 VWNTIKKIEH
-927 VDEIPQRVEFDNEV
+927 VDEIPQRVQYNPDKPNE
-941 WDGDNSTINRRL
+941 WDIINSRL
-953 LGGNIYGGCYNS
+953 IGGNIYGGCYNS

-981 DLSGEHAVFDE
+981 DLSGDYAVFDE
-992 YTEKTTNGKPWK
+992 FTEKTYSDGKPWK
-1004 LYDYDKPSDYSFTQ
+1004 LYKYEESSDYTITQ
-1018 RHSHVLLPEQGM
+1018 PHSHVLLPEQGM

-1067 GGSQEGVIGKGTPVE
+1067 GGSQEGVIGKGTPVA
-1082 DDYVAQAGEYVTNGK
+1082 DDYTAQAGEYVTNGK

-1275 DDAYKIG
+1275 DEAYKIG

-1587 VNTYTLKDGWSDDW
+1587 VNTYTLNDGWSNVW
-1601 INDWKAAWSL
+1601 LNDWKAAWSL
-1611 GDYYASQGD
+1611 GDYYASQGN
-1620 FIRYIDNPAM
+1620 FVNYINNPAM

-1668 KGATIGNYAYG
+1668 KGATVGNYAYG

-1706 TKDMYAAGTSGAVYD
+1706 NKDMYAAGTSGAVYD

-1756 AGALSASPLDDTLGE
+1756 AGALSASPLDDILGE

-1778 RPDTGINFN
+1778 RKDIGIDFTDKDTY
-1787 NTDLFP
+1787 P
-1793 DGYSFLKG
+1793 DGYGFLKG
-1801 IPAIQRN
+1801 IPAIKRN

-1815 GAVYGTTHMTLNNG
+1815 GAIYGTTHLTLNNG

-1848 IQNGTDYYQE
+1848 IQNGADFYQE
-1858 KIHDETHTDET
+1858 KIHDETYTDET
-1869 HPEGSDNFRL
+1869 HPAGSANNRL

-1922 RGSTMEEGAKRTLQA
+1922 RGSTKEEGAKRTLQA
-1937 IYKAGKTQV
+1937 IYKPGKTQV
-1946 ELFNGKV
+1946 ELYNGKV
-1953 LHDVFGGG
+1953 LRDVYGGG

-1989 VHIHGGEVGTAAG
+1989 VHIHGGEVGTKDG
-2002 VASGLGNVFGG
+2002 VAAGLGNVFGG

-2018 VYSPGYFNEYTKR
+2018 VYSPGYFNSNTKR
-2031 DNTNSTGSPD
+2031 DDTNSTGSPD
-2041 HYYYYEQDYKC
+2041 HYYYYEQQYKC
-2052 TAAPTTGKYKDKYK
+2052 TAAPADGKYADKYHV
-2066 KDDIID
+2066 DDLID
-2072 EITYKALYDSNED
+2072 ETTYNALVASGVSY
-2085 IGTWE
+2085 GTWE
-2090 IQSKKLAETCKVVVS
+2090 AQSKQLTETCKVVVS
-2105 PYLQVKAGVTPFTFE
+2105 PYLQIKGGGTSVTYPTS
-2120 GKTYGPYDYVPTDYL
+2120 GGITYSKYDYVPTDYL
-2135 NTLPKKDNTNG
+2135 NTLPKKTKTTTGNSWEGG
-2146 WSDEWNNLVVEDAD
+2146 WENLVTEDAD
-2160 ETERGILIHN
+2160 GTERGVLIHN

-2207 FITVGTE
+2207 FITIGTE

-2238 YGTDYYSLEQTIT
+2238 YGTDYYGLEQTIT
-2251 IDQYHDL
+2251 LDEYRGL

-2273 ATTTFTKE
+2273 KTITFSKE
-2281 GLESKTYSI
+2281 GLEDKIYSI
-2290 EQADQKLIEE
+2290 DNPSQKLIEE
-2300 EEYLKL
+2300 EDYLKL
-2306 VEQYGDQ
+2306 LEQYGDQ
-2313 VVNAFTPYGECSIYA
+2313 VKDAFNPYGECSIYA

-2357 TDVAVTDVYTI
+2357 ADVAEKSVYTI

-2375 LNQEASVAD
+2375 LNKRKSLLTT
-2384 DTGEDASHGN
+2384 DTGDDAEHGN

-2408 TSDVRF
+2408 TSDVHF
-2414 SDNFRNGNGE
+2414 KDPYCDGKGNFMWYKTESDGTITNKTE
-2424 EVTAW
+2424 EEYNALSDKTGY
-2429 FNSEGVVVENPTE
+2429 S
-2442 QQKENGEVEEKKY
+2442 QY
-2455 TYYTYKSTKPTSNK
+2455 TYFTYKSTKPTSDK
-2469 RNHGKS
+2469 RNNGKS
-2475 VNQVA
+2475 SNQVA

-2486 LELTTEHSTEEKKD
+2486 LELTTEYSTEEEKK
-2500 YGYITGVI
+2500 YGYITGVV

-2515 KKDNVG
+2515 KKEEVG

-2530 HRVPKYYPNK
+2530 HRIPKFFPNM
-2540 ENVLLSEY
+2540 ENVLLSAY
-2548 NKEKKVGN
+2548 NKRDN
-2556 DEIRDEARTYKRYRY
+2556 DEAVTYKRYIY
-2571 ATPAQEIADGLT
+2571 SE
-2583 YHDPKWAD
+2583 AD
-2591 ELWPE
+2591 ENKLKQSQTTLGDGE
-2596 TSTSIEDK
+2596 TLGQNTAYALMVS
-2604 PFVISGDDAHVY
+2604 
-2616 KTMSYQTS
+2616 QTS

-2641 NNAYIIGS
+2641 NNAYDLTKTP
-2649 ENYSPAHYWYVKG
+2649 YAPAHYWYVKG

-2669 TVSAYTGSA
+2669 IVSAYTGSA

-2691 TAASHGQLQL
+2691 TAASHGKLQL

-2707 LYAYKMPGTNGIN
+2707 LYAYYTDKNGAK
-2720 VKIGSENDTNG
+2720 VKIGTMGTDN

-2744 NYQLNDV
+2744 NYGLNDV
-2751 ITWWDWHQLS
+2751 ITWWDWHQLT
-2761 PTERAYFVTE
+2761 PEERAYFVTE

-2781 DGTEYAAGE
+2781 NGEEYAAGE
-2790 YVMDNTD
+2790 YVMDQND
-2797 YNTFKTGTHTVTD
+2797 YNAFKNSSYTITD
-2810 LKGEAFANDF
+2810 LKGEAFDTDF
-2820 EVFRSSNNISHDTG
+2820 EVFRSSNNIGHDTG

-2839 DMSSPSIWDDYYTKV
+2839 DMNSPSVWDDYYTRIVPITETETEK
-2854 NDNTQKISKAQYE
+2854 NKISKAEYE
-2867 DMLANAA
+2867 AKLKAA
-2874 DDAAKQAIYDTWIE
+2874 TTDAAKQEIINTWVE
-2888 GPSFTPKE
+2888 GPSFTPVE
-2896 TGVYGKREFKEGAII
+2896 SGTYGKRQFKEGAII
-2911 TQNTFDSN
+2911 TQNTFDTTVKNNDN
-2919 SESTA
+2919 SDAE
-2924 TFEPAYI
+2924 FEAAYI
-2931 AKETVTYTHTYQ
+2931 AKETVTYTVGTGENQ
-2943 EPSETDPTTME
+2943 L
-2954 TKTVQKTVNP
+2954 TKTINP
-2964 GTAIPA
+2964 GTAIP
-2970 SEYTEVSD
+2970 STEYEGLTD
-2978 PDKAAFTSSADLYVC
+2978 AQKDAFISSTGLYVC
-2993 TTPYSYTV
+2993 TTAYEYTV
-3001 GEGNEAQTINV
+3001 GEGTEAQTINV

-3036 GAYVCFNKVV
+3036 GAYVCIHKVV
-3046 IGETTYKPGTV
+3046 YNNKTYEPDTV
-3057 IAASTFNNLSTTNK
+3057 IAASTYTGLSDDNK
-3071 EAFTNNCT
+3071 KAFTNNCT
-3079 MVCNKTVELAKGVY
+3079 MTCTKTVELEKGVY
-3093 LVYGELKTLDEISA
+3093 LVYGELKTLDEVSA
-3107 LKVQYPTLASKI
+3107 LKVQYPTLTDKI

-3139 YYKGHNYSAIQGWSS
+3139 YTAGTNYSAIQGWSS
-3154 LSTTDRIANDG
+3154 LSTSDRIANDG
-3165 SYKFDYN
+3165 SYRFKYN
-3172 YDALDLLTDKAY
+3172 YDALDLLTDNAY
-3184 LVVNGIET
+3184 LVVNGTET
-3192 PDHDITVDAFHS
+3192 PDLGITADTFKS

-3210 GVEYQAVFK
+3210 GVEYKAVFK
-3219 KAGVDVEVDGSNLV
+3219 KKSEDVPFNETTNQNRTTDGKLN
-3233 DGEVITKDKFESLR
+3233 DGAVLTNTEFETLR
-3247 NDQLHYTRVDVTSN
+3247 NDQLHYTRIDPTTD
-3261 NPTVYF
+3261 NPTLYF

-3285 DEDIYLANADE
+3285 DKDIYLANTDATD
-3296 AKSKVE
+3296 SKVE
-3302 AVTFNNVIS
+3302 EVKFNNVTS

-3319 EDYSSVEK
+3319 EDYPTDNPTVEK
-3327 GTLKTKDEFDALTN
+3327 GAVIVKAQFDDLTN
-3341 YQKYFIIQGQEPTER
+3341 YQKYFTIQGQEPTER
-3356 TTLYVSRESDY
+3356 TTLYVSRESDFH
-3367 YDVLKEKV
+3367 DLMKDKV
-3375 VTVVYQYTYYEEE
+3375 VTVVYQYTYYEED
-3388 DNGNIKQTNELH
+3388 DNGSIKQTNELH
-3400 VVNVHLQLESGSPSI
+3400 VINVHLELESGTPSV
-3415 GLLNPLATVL
+3415 GLVNPPSTVL
-3425 PGWTVGMRAP
+3425 PGWTVGLRAP

-3445 ENGWELYTT
+3445 ENGWELFTST
-3454 KDDADNHRNGI
+3454 DDADNHRNGI
-3465 PFDSKTPVYWYQN
+3465 AFDSKTPVYWYQN
-3478 GDNYIAFYS
+3478 GDHYIAFYS

-3508 DLDEVMLDKKHHMY
+3508 DLDEVMNDKEHHMY
-3522 VDRSDVDRASKI
+3522 VDRSDVERASKI
-3534 YINNITCKSDPDKSE
+3534 YINNVTCKSDPDKSE
-3549 LDLLRDFFDLSL
+3549 LDLFKDFFDLSL

-3594 GDISPKKYVTHYTT
+3594 GDINPKKYVTHYTT
-3608 TDPVTGKVTEHD
+3608 TNPVTGKVTEHD

-3712 RNNDPRGDLQVVNC
+3712 RNKDPRGDLQVVNC

-3877 NYGYGG
+3877 NYDYGG
-3883 THQDNPGHISGSNR
+3883 SHQAEPGHISSSNR
-3897 VYRAPAYYGNSTMS
+3897 VYRAPAYFGDSKMG
-3911 VVHFNPDAVLA
+3911 VAHFNPDAVLA

-3970 LDDDGLTSIAN
+3970 LDDDGLASIAN

-4001 LGVLTNYFKDP
+4001 LGVLTSYFNDP
-4012 ALSDYDETSD
+4012 AFSDYDETSD
-4022 KYTDGKKYGRVAIAH
+4022 KYNDGKTYGRVAIANS
-4037 AGSVLGHLVQSDLTA
+4037 GSVLGHLVQSDLIA

-4087 VSIDWTEDA
+4087 VSIDWSAGTES
-4096 TPVRSTKGW
+4096 TRSTKGW
-4105 VGISLP
+4105 VGVSLP

-4143 TGVDG
+4143 TGIDG
-4148 YTDATEQEL
+4148 YANPTDL

-4274 MTTGKVTWKNVTFMP
+4274 MEDGQVKHKDVTFMP

-4294 TFTANT
+4294 TFKAGTANT
-4300 AATYTPSIEGSSYD
+4300 YYTPSIEGSSYD

-4326 RPYFTGSYTASSP
+4326 RPYFTRTDNASSNP

-4374 KTIVVRSTLRDNAT
+4374 KTIVVRSTLRENAT